1 MQVAV
6 FGTASYPTPEGRPA
20 YWPVPPGRFD
30 RQRGQQTLA
39 GVLDLAA
46 CADELGFDW
55 ITCAE
60 HHYSPFAMSPTPMVL
75 AAAIAQVA
83 RRPRIAV
90 LGPTIPMLNPVR
102 VAEEFAVLDNLT
114 GGRVIAGLMRGSAY
128 EYNTYSINPAESRE
142 RFEEG
147 LELIRAA
154 WTEPQP
160 FGWEGRYYRFRSVS
174 LWPQP
179 VQQPHP
185 PIFMSGSSRESGEVA
200 ARNRVN
206 IGMAATTVPLAA
218 ASAQNYRE
226 AAVRAG
232 WTPVPENILFR
243 THGCVADT
251 DAEARQMAEYFLDA
265 RQRLDA
271 VSARVIAASG
281 YYGADVQTQSTR
293 GDRPLSVQE
302 RIDLGYLF
310 CGTPDTVFQQLCRSQ
325 AAIGNGVLELGFQT
339 NRLPHKQAMQSL
351 ELFGRE
357 VLPRLQELRV
367 ESPEARVV
375 SRAS

>member
-6 FGTASYPTPEGRPA
+6 FGTASYYTPEGRPVA
-20 YWPVPPGRFD
+20 WPVPPGLFD
-30 RQRGQQTLA
+30 PQRGQQTMTD
-39 GVLDLAA
+39 VLELAA
-46 CADELGFDW
+46 CADELAFDW
-55 ITCAE
+55 ISCAE
-60 HHYSPFAMSPTPMVL
+60 HHYSPFAMSPTPVVL
-75 AAAIAQVA
+75 AAAVSQVA
-83 RRPRIAV
+83 KRARIAV
-90 LGPTIPMLNPVR
+90 LGPTIPMLNPLR

-128 EYNTYSINPAESRE
+128 EYNTYSINPSESRE

-147 LELIRAA
+147 LDLIRTA

-160 FGWEGRYYRFRSVS
+160 FGWQGRYYQFRTVS
-174 LWPQP
+174 LWPRPLQT
-179 VQQPHP
+179 PHP
-185 PIFMSGSSRESGEVA
+185 PIFMSASSRESGEIA

-218 ASAQNYRE
+218 VSAQNYRE
-226 AAVRAG
+226 AAAEAG
-232 WTPVPENILFR
+232 WTPGRENILFR

-251 DAEARQMAEYFLDA
+251 DAEAREMAEYFLDA
-265 RQRLDA
+265 RQRLDP
-271 VSARVIAASG
+271 VSAQAIAASG
-281 YYGADVQTQSTR
+281 YFGSDVQTQSTR

-325 AAIGNGVLELGFQT
+325 AAIGNGILELGFTT
-339 NRLPHKQAMQSL
+339 NRLPHTLSMRSL

-357 VLPRLQELRV
+357 VLPRLQEV
-367 ESPEARVV
+367 
-375 SRAS
+375 

>member
-20 YWPVPPGRFD
+20 AWPVPPVGFD
-30 RQRGQQTLA
+30 RQRGQETLN
-39 GVLDLAA
+39 GVLELAA

-60 HHYSPFAMSPTPMVL
+60 HHYSPFAMCPTPMVL

-83 RRPRIAV
+83 KRARIAV

-102 VAEEFAVLDNLT
+102 VAEEFAVLDNLS

-154 WTEPQP
+154 WTEPQT
-160 FGWEGRYYRFRSVS
+160 FGWEGRYYQFRSVS

-185 PIFMSGSSRESGEVA
+185 PIFMSGSSRESGDIA

-218 ASAQNYRE
+218 AAAQHYRE
-226 AAVRAG
+226 SAARQG
-232 WTPVPENILFR
+232 WTPGPENILYR

-251 DAEARQMAEYFLDA
+251 DAEARQMAECFLDP
-265 RQRLDA
+265 RQRLDP
-271 VSARVIAASG
+271 VSARAVAASG
-281 YYGADVQTQSTR
+281 YYGSDVQTQATR

-302 RIDLGYLF
+302 RIELGYLF
-310 CGTPDTVFQQLCRSQ
+310 CGTPDTVFEQLCRTRDQ
-325 AAIGNGVLELGFQT
+325 IGCGVLELGFQT
-339 NRLPHKQAMQSL
+339 NRLPQNLSMRSL
-351 ELFGRE
+351 ELFGGE
-357 VLPRLQELRV
+357 VLPRLQEL
-367 ESPEARVV
+367 
-375 SRAS
+375 

>member
-20 YWPVPPGRFD
+20 YWPVPPRLFD
-30 RQRGQQTLA
+30 RQRGQQTLD
-39 GVLDLAA
+39 GVLEMAA

-55 ITCAE
+55 ISCAE
-60 HHYSPFAMSPTPMVL
+60 HHYSPFSMSPTPMVF

-83 RRPRIAV
+83 KRARIAV

-102 VAEEFAVLDNLT
+102 VAEEFAFLDNLT
-114 GGRVIAGLMRGSAY
+114 GGRIIAGLMRGSAY

-147 LELIRAA
+147 LELILAA
-154 WTEPQP
+154 WTEPAP
-160 FGWEGRYYRFRSVS
+160 FGWEGRYYQFRSVS

-185 PIFMSGSSRESGEVA
+185 PIFMSGSSRESGDIA
-200 ARNRVN
+200 ARNHVN

-218 ASAQNYRE
+218 AAAQHYRE
-226 AAVRAG
+226 SAARQG
-232 WTPVPENILFR
+232 WTPGPESILFR

-251 DAEARQMAEYFLDA
+251 DAEARQIAEYFLDP
-265 RQRLDA
+265 RQRLDP
-271 VSARVIAASG
+271 VSAQAVAASG
-281 YYGADVQTQSTR
+281 YYGSDVQTQSTR

-310 CGTPDTVFQQLCRSQ
+310 CGTPDTVFEQLCRTRQ
-325 AAIGNGVLELGFQT
+325 AIGCGILELGFQT
-339 NRLPHKQAMQSL
+339 NRLLQKLSMRSL

-357 VLPRLQELRV
+357 VLPRLQEL
-367 ESPEARVV
+367 
-375 SRAS
+375 